1 MVDRDSKRIVRRWL
15 GRSLVAVGG
24 LATALA
30 AFSSARQP
38 APSASAPAQTAP
50 APQAAPAATPDSD
63 YGKQPVAFIGR
74 DSVITREELGEFLV
88 LRRGAEKV
96 DQFVDRRI
104 VDMAC
109 KEAGVEVTAGEIE
122 ASLAKDLKDLG
133 GITQSMFV
141 KQVLRRYNKTLVE
154 WKEDVIRPKLQMSK
168 LCQARIQVTEEDIR
182 AAFEARYGEKIEC
195 RIIQWAKRPKK
206 EDDDRV
212 KAAAEAACAKMHAND
227 QLFDE
232 LARHQE
238 VGPLAATGGKIK
250 PLNRHLAAYNPPF
263 QEKKANDLIEST
275 AFQLQPGEVSTLLE
289 VPGCYMV
296 VRCDRR
302 VPADTAINPAAVRE
316 EIVNEVTE
324 RKTLA
329 ELPKVA
335 DELRK
340 KAKPTRGMGDAAT
353 ANTLTPFV
361 PGSSHGRVVAY
372 VYGNVPVTRED
383 LGEFLITRYGASA
396 LELLVNKHIIDDEA
410 KAKGVRVEPAEI
422 ETALAEKIAAY
433 GGKKGEFDKALAENH
448 VTPAQYREDV
458 LRPQLLL
465 TKMSADRVKVT
476 DADLEAAYAAYF
488 GEKIECRL
496 ILWPREERKIAMN
509 EYAALRDSEQSF
521 AEKAGRQSSPELAK
535 NHGHLMDGDH
545 VRLIGRHT
553 LGNTDLERE
562 LFSLHDG
569 EVSKLVE
576 TPEGIVVMKCDR
588 HVPADP
594 TVTPSAVRPKL
605 LKEVTERK
613 IQVEIPLLFAELR
626 KQAEPRLLLKDP
638 NKPIDLEAEVKHD
651 LAEGG
656 AAEKAGGK
664 GRSGK
669 APAGN

>member
-1 MVDRDSKRIVRRWL
+1 L
-15 GRSLVAVGG
+15 GRSVVTVGG

-38 APSASAPAQTAP
+38 APSASALAQTAP
-50 APQAAPAATPDSD
+50 APEAAPAATPETD
-63 YGKQPVAFIGR
+63 YAKQPVAYIGHGT
-74 DSVITREELGEFLV
+74 VITREELGEFLV
-88 LRRGAEKV
+88 LRRGAEKANQV
-96 DQFVDRRI
+96 VDRRI
-104 VDMAC
+104 VDTAC

-133 GITQSMFV
+133 SITQNMFV

-154 WKEDVIRPKLQMSK
+154 WKEDVIRPKLQMGK
-168 LCQARIQVTEEDIR
+168 LCKARIQVTEEDIR
-182 AAFEARYGEKIEC
+182 AAFEAKYGEKIEC
-195 RIIQWAKRPKK
+195 RIIQWTKRPQKA
-206 EDDDRV
+206 DDDRV
-212 KAAAEAACAKMHAND
+212 KAGAEAACAKMHAND

-250 PLNRHLAAYNPPF
+250 PLNRNLAAYNPPF
-263 QEKKANDLIEST
+263 REKEANDLVENT
-275 AFQLQPGEVSTLLE
+275 AFHLQPGELSTLLE

-296 VRCDRR
+296 LKCDRR
-302 VPADTAINPAAVRE
+302 VPADTAINPAAVRD

-324 RKTLA
+324 RKTL
-329 ELPKVA
+329 EEIPKLLK
-335 DELRK
+335 ELRA
-340 KAKPTRGMGDAAT
+340 KADPKPFQGDTR
-353 ANTLTPFV
+353 ANALAPFV
-361 PGSSHGRVVAY
+361 PGSSRGRVVAY
-372 VYGNVPVTRED
+372 IYGNVPVTRED
-383 LGEFLITRYGASA
+383 LGEYLITRYGAPA

-410 KAKGVRVEPAEI
+410 KAKGVTVAPAEI

-433 GGKKGEFDKALAENH
+433 GTKDDFQKALRENH
-448 VTPAQYREDV
+448 VTEAEYREDV

-465 TKMSADRVKVT
+465 TKLSVDRVKVT

-496 ILWPREERKIAMN
+496 ILWSRDERKVAMN
-509 EYAALRDSEQSF
+509 EYAKLRDNEKAF
-521 AEKAGRQSSPELAK
+521 AERADQQSSPELAR

-562 LFSLHDG
+562 LFSLRDG

-588 HVPADP
+588 HVPADA

-613 IQVEIPLLFAELR
+613 IQVEIPVLFAELR
-626 KQAEPRLLLKDP
+626 KNADPQLLIKDP
-638 NKPIDLEAEVKHD
+638 NKPIDLEAEVKRD
-651 LAEGG
+651 LTEGG
-656 AAEKAGGK
+656 AAAKAS
-664 GRSGK
+664 GRARGGK